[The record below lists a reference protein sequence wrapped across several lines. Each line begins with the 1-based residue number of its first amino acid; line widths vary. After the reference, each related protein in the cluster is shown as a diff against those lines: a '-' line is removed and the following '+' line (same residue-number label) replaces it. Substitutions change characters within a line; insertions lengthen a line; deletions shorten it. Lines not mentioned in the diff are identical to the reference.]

1 MNKTSVLGYL
11 MVIVGIVLLSYTF
24 ISTNLDKQDMD
35 GYENEQR
42 LMVQLRLDSTE
53 MTTEMLLMMN
63 DVVPDFTDINQD
75 IQSMRGHLRQLAAL
89 ERGEDRDGDQASGLT
104 DRLISLMEKKLQLI
118 DKYKVVYSHMRR
130 ARGHMIAG
138 IDNLKRML
146 PLKQAALADNMLSH
160 VLEYLITPWPQ
171 LRKDLLGLR
180 KNLSAFVPTGTLQY
194 SMHRFLANSE
204 KTVDYNDQLHDIMD
218 RVLHMDVEDAIDVV
232 VSRERKYRRE
242 EVVAGNTRQKLL
254 AGAGLLLLLLVA
266 WGVRRIAR
274 SRQAEVEALRELE
287 YQKRAIDQHSILAVT
302 DLRGDIIEVNDL
314 FCQVS
319 QYSREEVIG
328 HNHRMLKSGEHPD
341 SFYADLWAT
350 VSAGLVWHGEV
361 CNKKK
366 DGSLYWVDSSIVPVT
381 NDAGVILRYIA
392 IRTDITA
399 RKQAELARQESEQC
413 MQQVMNSALDAIV
426 VVASGGRISHWNPA
440 ATQLFGYTAEAMVDR
455 SNIGLL
461 IPISVLDEN
470 VSLGRHVEIDVS
482 CADGSFVSVDM
493 SMSVLQQRDKKQYS
507 IFFHDVSVQHEVE
520 VALQRAAE
528 EAQQAVESKSMF
540 LSTVSH
546 ELRTPMNGVIG
557 MSDLLMDTPLTEEQG
572 EFVQTIRDSAE
583 ALLTIINDI
592 LDFSKIEA
600 GKMDIETVDFDLRSV
615 VEGSAVVVSH
625 KIGHKPVALL
635 PFVDPAIPKILQ
647 GDPTRL
653 RQIMLNL
660 IDNAMKFTSEG
671 HVVARAEQVANSD
684 GVVTVRFSVEDTGIG
699 LSEAAQAK
707 LFQPFVQADG
717 STTRKFGGTGLGLAI
732 CRRLVQ
738 LMGDDIVLHS
748 SEGEGSTFSFT
759 LKFAVGE
766 VSDITHPAK
775 EATANLD
782 DLHLLLVD
790 DDAVAR
796 DVLSRYLLS
805 WNISVSCAENGAQML
820 EQLQACQQRGAMPD
834 LLLIDLKMPHMD
846 GLELADRVRALVGD
860 DAPMVLCT
868 AHDSMGLK
876 HRATAH
882 GFDVVLT
889 KPVRM
894 SQLFDAIMSALGL
907 KTDDKPVVAATT
919 EDVNQ
924 QRATLSASEAV
935 AEGRLVLLVEDNS
948 VNQRVAQMHLTKLGY
963 TCHIA
968 NDGCE
973 ALQASECTP
982 YSMILMDCQMPVM
995 DGFEATYAI
1004 RKREQEQGEPHRI
1017 IIAMTANAMKGDRER
1032 CLEAGMDD
1040 YLSKPISRDR
1050 LQEVL
1055 DRWRN
1060 AAPLS
1065 STTEQKTAVPS
1076 VEEERYF
1083 DVDYIR
1089 ELVGD
1094 DDDIV
1099 RELLQLFYDSMHD
1112 VLRNKMAVALQNR
1125 AVVAMKAH
1133 AHELK
1138 GAAGNIGATTI
1149 EQRCQAIEQL
1159 IEGERWTEI
1168 EAAIAW
1174 LKQAHLAIGSW
1185 VTKEQ

>member
-1 MNKTSVLGYL
+1 MNKTPVLGYL
-11 MVIVGIVLLSYTF
+11 VVAVGIVLLSYTF
-24 ISTNLDKQDMD
+24 ISTNLDKRDMD
-35 GYENEQR
+35 GYEREQQ
-42 LMVQLRLDSTE
+42 LMAQLRSDSIE
-53 MTTEMLLMMN
+53 ITTEMLLMMN
-63 DVVPDFTDINQD
+63 DVVPDFTEIDQD
-75 IQSMRGHLRQLAAL
+75 LQAMRGHLQQIAQL
-89 ERGEDRDGDQASGLT
+89 EGDEEMNDDQVGGST
-104 DRLISLMEKKLQLI
+104 DRLIAVMEQKMRLI
-118 DKYKVVYSHMRR
+118 EAYKTAYSHMRR
-130 ARGHMIAG
+130 ARDHMIAG
-138 IDNLKRML
+138 IANLKRML
-146 PLKQAALADNMLSH
+146 PLKQGALADDMLSH

-171 LRKDLLGLR
+171 LRRELLGLR
-180 KNLSAFVPTGTLQY
+180 GDLAAFAPAGMLQY
-194 SMHRFLANSE
+194 SMQRFLTNSE
-204 KTVDYNDQLHDIMD
+204 GALDYSDQTRALMD
-218 RVLHMDVEDAIDVV
+218 QVLHLGDVALIDGVV
-232 VSRERKYRRE
+232 ARERQYQRA
-242 EVVAGNTRQKLL
+242 EVAAGNMRQKLL
-254 AGAGLLLLLLVA
+254 AGVGLLLLLLVA
-266 WGVRRIAR
+266 WGVRRVTR
-274 SRQAEVEALRELE
+274 SRQAEVDALCELK
-287 YQKRAIDQHSILAVT
+287 YQKQAIDQHSILAVT
-302 DLRGDIIEVNDL
+302 DLRGTIIEVNDL

-319 QYSREEVIG
+319 QYSREEIVG
-328 HNHRMLKSGEHPD
+328 QNHRMLKSGMHSD

-350 VSAGLVWHGEV
+350 ISAGSVWNGEV

-366 DGSLYWVDSSIVPVT
+366 DGSLYWVDSSIIPVT

-399 RKQAELARQESEQC
+399 RKQAEQAQQESEAC
-413 MQQVMNSALDAIV
+413 MRQVMESALDAIV
-426 VVASGGRISHWNPA
+426 VVDASGHILRWNPA
-440 ATQLFGYTAEAMVDR
+440 ATRMFGYRQEEMVGKQQIDQLIDA
-455 SNIGLL
+455 SLL
-461 IPISVLDEN
+461 DQGAILN
-470 VSLGRHVEIDVS
+470 RHIEIEVACAAGDAIAVE
-482 CADGSFVSVDM
+482 M
-493 SMSVLQQRDKKQYS
+493 SMSMLKQGADVHYS
-507 IFFHDVSVQHEVE
+507 IFFHDIRAQKEAAA
-520 VALQRAAE
+520 ALQRAAD
-528 EAQQAVESKSMF
+528 EARQAVESKSMF

-572 EFVQTIRDSAE
+572 EFVQTIRESAE

-625 KIGHKPVALL
+625 KFGDKSVALL
-635 PFVDPAIPKILQ
+635 PFVDPVIPKMLQ

-660 IDNAMKFTSEG
+660 IDNAMKFTREG
-671 HVVARAEQVANSD
+671 HVVARAEQIASSD

-699 LSEAAQAK
+699 LSQAAQDK

-738 LMGDDIVLHS
+738 LMGDDIVLQS
-748 SEGEGSTFSFT
+748 SEGEGSIFSFT
-759 LKFAVGE
+759 LKFPVGKGGEAIPQAVEG
-766 VSDITHPAK
+766 VP
-775 EATANLD
+775 NLKNI
-782 DLHLLLVD
+782 HVLLVD
-790 DDAVAR
+790 DDAIAR
-796 DVLSRYLLS
+796 EVLSRYLQS
-805 WNISVSCAENGAQML
+805 WEIAVSSVENGDEM
-820 EQLQACQQRGAMPD
+820 LQALQRCQEQKRLPD
-834 LLLIDLKMPHMD
+834 LLLIDLKMPQMD

-876 HRATAH
+876 HQATEH
-882 GFDVVLT
+882 GFDFVLT

-894 SQLFDAIMSALGL
+894 SQLLDAIMSVLGL
-907 KTDDKPVVAATT
+907 KADVKPVAAATI
-919 EDVNQ
+919 EVADEE
-924 QRATLSASEAV
+924 SAPRSVSEAV
-935 AEGRLVLLVEDNS
+935 AEGRLVLLVEDNP

-995 DGFEATYAI
+995 DGFEATHAI
-1004 RKREQEQGEPHRI
+1004 RKREQEQGESHRT

-1050 LQEVL
+1050 LQAVL

-1060 AAPLS
+1060 AAPLPS
-1065 STTEQKTAVPS
+1065 APEQKTAAPS
-1076 VEEERYF
+1076 VEEDCYF

-1094 DDDIV
+1094 DDAIV
-1099 RELLQLFYDSMHD
+1099 RELLQLFYDSMRD
-1112 VLRNKMAVALQNR
+1112 VLRSKMAVALENR
-1125 AVVAMKAH
+1125 DVMAMKAH

-1138 GAAGNIGATTI
+1138 GAAGNIGAAAI
-1149 EQRCQAIEQL
+1149 EQRCQAIEHCL
-1159 IEGERWTEI
+1159 EHERWREI
-1168 EAAIAW
+1168 EVAMAW
-1174 LKQAHLAIGSW
+1174 LKKAHLAIGSW